1 MIQVFRN
8 PFAMRASEKITD
20 DVLFLRLFS
29 SESLAL
35 LRTLNEKG
43 QLWGNVIR
51 LNSAPGGGKTSLL
64 RIFSPSVLKELIL
77 QNVSQDNLKLVDS
90 QLRELEVIKE
100 NDIRKCGVYL
110 LTERDYELLWK
121 ISDVSELKKR
131 QLIFSLLNARIC
143 LAVLKSIMIL
153 CSINNRELKKVQ
165 FRPNDYDLYALQL
178 GLPSPCNCYDLYL
191 WAEKVESGI
200 CDYIEAA
207 TEEIPVGSS
216 SIFAF
221 ELFSA
226 RNFIYEGMPKCEEFI
241 YMLDD
246 VHKFGPDLFRLL
258 VEQIVEKRVSGT
270 TIFLA
275 CRKEVLPMEDVM
287 PEHNKEKRDYIN
299 VDLEDRDRSK
309 VRRIFEQISASRS
322 MLSIYN
328 VSLWDSLDDK
338 ITTEYDSKYQKIIED
353 SKKNIEQLNASQ
365 MLSDWMES
373 IDNSNERMEEKAIMY
388 KAFTIYAAREVEKRG
403 ISLFPLDVNQ
413 MRQSIDANLCN
424 LASLLMKS
432 QYGLPIYYGIE
443 TMVDVA
449 SSNAEQYITF
459 ANEIYDGLIGKVIKG
474 DIHRL
479 SAKEQDAIIH
489 EVSKQEYQKIRL
501 LPHGKQITIFL
512 NHLMDYCYGQTHSK
526 TASYRIL
533 TGFAVATEKT
543 GEWFRKEENRTL
555 AEIIRICIAN
565 NLLTMKRVN
574 QGNVGEEWTVFYL
587 NRFLCVYKN
596 IPLAYGGW
604 RKLLPAKLNSWLQE
618 K

>member
-1 MIQVFRN
+1 M
-8 PFAMRASEKITD
+8 
-20 DVLFLRLFS
+20 
-29 SESLAL
+29 
-35 LRTLNEKG
+35 
-43 QLWGNVIR
+43 
-51 LNSAPGGGKTSLL
+51 L
-64 RIFSPSVLKELIL
+64 RIFSPSVLKELVL

-90 QLRELEVIKE
+90 QLRELEVIKGNE
-100 NDIRKCGVYL
+100 IRKCGVYL

-143 LAVLKSIMIL
+143 LAVLKSIMVL
-153 CSINNRELKKVQ
+153 CNINNRDLKKVQ
-165 FRPNDYDLYALQL
+165 FRHNDYDLYALQL
-178 GLPSPCNCYDLYL
+178 GLPFPCNCYDLYQ
-191 WAEKVESGI
+191 WAEKIESGI

-207 TEEIPVGSS
+207 TEEMPVGSS

-241 YMLDD
+241 YTLDD

-258 VEQIVEKRVSGT
+258 VEQIVEKRISGT
-270 TIFLA
+270 TILLA

-299 VDLEDRDRSK
+299 VDLEDRDRTK
-309 VRRIFEQISASRS
+309 IRKIFEQISASRS

-338 ITTEYDSKYQKIIED
+338 ITTEYDSKYQKVIED
-353 SKKNIEQLNASQ
+353 SKRDIEQLNASQ
-365 MLSDWMES
+365 MLSDWMDS
-373 IDNSNERMEEKAIMY
+373 IDNSNECMEDKAVMY
-388 KAFTIYAAREVEKRG
+388 KAFSIYVAREIEKKG

-424 LASLLMKS
+424 LASLLMRS

-449 SSNAEQYITF
+449 SYNAEQYITF

-479 SAKEQDAIIH
+479 NAKEQDTIFQT
-489 EVSKQEYQKIRL
+489 VSKQEYQKIRL
-501 LPHGKQITIFL
+501 LPHGKQITTFL
-512 NHLMDYCYGQTHSK
+512 NHLMNYCYDQTHSK

-533 TGFAVATEKT
+533 TGFAVATEQS
-543 GEWFRKEENRTL
+543 GEWFRKEGNKML

-565 NLLTMKRVN
+565 NLLTMRRVT
-574 QGNVGEEWTVFYL
+574 QGNVGEVWTVFYL

-604 RKLLPAKLNSWLQE
+604 RKIQPAKLNSWLQE